1 MAIRERAFARVV
13 AAFRRHGAVA
23 IDTPVFELRETLTGK
38 YGEDSKLIY
47 DLADQGGEA
56 LSLRYDLTVP
66 FARYVAL
73 HGVSSIKRYHVARVY
88 RRDQPAMARGRFREF
103 YQCDFDVAGAHPSMV
118 PDAEVLAVL
127 SEVLDDLGLTEHTV
141 KLNHRGLLDALMAV
155 AGVPAAAFR
164 ATCSAIDKLDKEPW
178 AAVRREMVV
187 DKGLPEAVADK
198 IGEFVVLRG
207 EPRTLLAELTA
218 QGHALGSHPAAAAA
232 LADLALLFDYLE
244 DMGALGRISFD
255 LSLARGLDYY
265 TGVIYEAVLAGAEVG
280 SIAAGGRYDGLVGM
294 FAGRAV
300 PAVGVSIGIERVFT
314 ILEGRL
320 RAEAAAKGGTLRES
334 ATTVLVASAGAGM
347 QRARM
352 ALAAAL
358 WREGVAAE
366 FGFKPA
372 AKVADQLAAALRAGV
387 PFLAL
392 LGPDELARGVVK
404 LKDLAA
410 GTEEEV
416 PAAELPR
423 LVRARAAALGEREVV
438 YRQEEGGGNAAAP
451 AAQE

>member
-1 MAIRERAFARVV
+1 
-13 AAFRRHGAVA
+13 
-23 IDTPVFELRETLTGK
+23 
-38 YGEDSKLIY
+38 
-47 DLADQGGEA
+47 
-56 LSLRYDLTVP
+56 
-66 FARYVAL
+66 
-73 HGVSSIKRYHVARVY
+73 
-88 RRDQPAMARGRFREF
+88 
-103 YQCDFDVAGAHPSMV
+103 MV

-164 ATCSAIDKLDKEPW
+164 STCSAIDKLDKEPW

-207 EPRTLLAELTA
+207 EPRALLAELTA
-218 QGHALGSHPAAAAA
+218 AGHALGSHPAAAAA

-244 DMGALGRISFD
+244 DMGALSRISFD

-300 PAVGVSIGIERVFT
+300 PAVGVSIGIERVFA

-366 FGFKPA
+366 FGFKPS

-438 YRQEEGGGNAAAP
+438 YRQEEGGEAAA
-451 AAQE
+451 AVQE